1 VENITSLEQCGIF
14 QEKDCIKELCP
25 FWSKENMCILD
36 FSGTMLFNLTN
47 KLTYVAKA
55 WQSMDKQQ
63 KVNASLKI
71 LNKIAQRL
79 DDL

>member
-1 VENITSLEQCGIF
+1 
-14 QEKDCIKELCP
+14 
-25 FWSKENMCILD
+25 MCILD